1 MKAHFG
7 NTNLLIMKKITATL
21 LMIIFFSLIMNAQ
34 NDFKNLWLKV
44 EQFEAD
50 GLPKSALQI
59 VQEISIKSDKE
70 NNNPQI
76 IKSLFYKSKFSLK
89 LEEDA
94 QLRVINNFKKQISIS
109 KFPTKNIFSFR
120 IPSKNN
126 PITRL
131 CYKRY

>member
-21 LMIIFFSLIMNAQ
+21 LMIIFFTLIMNAQ
-34 NDFKNLWLKV
+34 NDFKDLWLKV

-94 QLRVINNFKKQISIS
+94 QLRVINNFKKQISKVNS
-109 KFPTKNIFSFR
+109 QQKIFYR
-120 IPSKNN
+120 IF
-126 PITRL
+126 
-131 CYKRY
+131 